1 MEFAKYYD
9 VSNIVED
16 MMNKKEVDCYP
27 TGEDKY
33 KGVYV
38 CEDSNDFWISRILKG
53 YNEEYEKDD
62 DMYLVERNKI
72 DIYEVMYKLHELYG
86 KKLPNFNE
94 YVGNIQKRNAIKR
107 YITQHGTLNI
117 IKAVIILDD
126 EDGLSN
132 WDCCEAESLEEA
144 IEMIDDGFGIL
155 KISC

>member
-9 VSNIVED
+9 VSNVVED

-72 DIYEVMYKLHELYG
+72 DIYDVMDKLHELHG

-94 YVGNIQKRNAIKR
+94 CVGNMQKRNAIKR
-107 YITQHGTLNI
+107 YISQHGTLNI

-132 WDCCEAESLEEA
+132 WDCYEANSLEEA
-144 IEMIDDGFGIL
+144 VEIIDGGYGIL
-155 KISC
+155 KIAC